1 MIYDKWHIIKYCNW
15 YFRNPQLFW
24 YTYKHLVFSP
34 QMIFLSSLHTQTH
47 VLTLWQMS
55 VSVSY
60 NGFML
65 WEYSAL
71 LFCRIN
77 RILNGKHYSNSNIE
91 FLFPC
96 NVWHSTSILNV
107 KWDMTITTINFIL
120 SKYILYCNKNL
131 AIFAWVFFHDILHI
145 KISWEREFT

>member
-15 YFRNPQLFW
+15 YPQLFW
-24 YTYKHLVFSP
+24 YTYKHLVFAP
-34 QMIFLSSLHTQTH
+34 QITFLSSLHTQTH

-65 WEYSAL
+65 WECSTL

-77 RILNGKHYSNSNIE
+77 RILNGKQYSNSNIE
-91 FLFPC
+91 MLFPF
-96 NVWHSTSILNV
+96 NAWHSTSILNV
-107 KWDMTITTINFIL
+107 NWDMTITTTNHIL

-131 AIFAWVFFHDILHI
+131 AIFACFFFFFFMTYFRL
-145 KISWEREFT
+145 R